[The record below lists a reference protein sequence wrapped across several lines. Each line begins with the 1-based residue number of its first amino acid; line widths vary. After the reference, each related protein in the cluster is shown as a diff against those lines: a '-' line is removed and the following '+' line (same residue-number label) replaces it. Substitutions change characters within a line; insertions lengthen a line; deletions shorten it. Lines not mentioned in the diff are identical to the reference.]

1 MLLYPHNFHS
11 TYKLVVAYVLIM
23 ADRRYTN
30 LPFYG
35 STDPE
40 EFLEWQEKM
49 EIELEVQGFSESKKI
64 TRAVLEFEDYVLDW
78 WKQYPRKRLVKNWK
92 DLKKAMRKE
101 FFSRKYGLIF
111 LRGLENVKQGSKSV
125 QAYYESYILPCIEQM
140 LLIT

>member
-1 MLLYPHNFHS
+1 
-11 TYKLVVAYVLIM
+11 M

-40 EFLEWQEKM
+40 EFLELQEKM

-64 TRAVLEFEDYVLDW
+64 TRAILEFEDYALDW
-78 WKQYPRKRLVKNWK
+78 WKQYPQKCLVKNWK

-101 FFSRKYGLIF
+101 FVSRKYGLI
-111 LRGLENVKQGSKSV
+111 LLHRLENVKQGSRSI
-125 QAYYESYILPCIEQM
+125 QAYYDKLYSSLHKQIFM
-140 LLIT
+140 MT